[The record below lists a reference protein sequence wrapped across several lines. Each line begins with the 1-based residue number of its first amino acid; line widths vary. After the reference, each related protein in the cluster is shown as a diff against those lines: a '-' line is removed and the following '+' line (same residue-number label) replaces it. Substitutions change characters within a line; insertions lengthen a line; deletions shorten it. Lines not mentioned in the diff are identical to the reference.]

1 MTSVAPGLLAVED
14 EAIQGQRWAYG
25 LLLALTAV
33 ALGVSG
39 MPAPLYG
46 IYQETWH
53 FTPLTTTLV
62 FAVYAVA
69 ALGAVLVSG
78 TVSDVVGRK
87 PVLLGATATILV
99 GMLVFL
105 LAQNV
110 WMLLAARALHGAA
123 VGAIVVAGA
132 AALLDLRP
140 HDGRRTGRLSGGFFN
155 IGISVTVVLVAM
167 LAEYAPHPLRLSFV
181 VVGAVVAL
189 IGLALLPLAETHV
202 GRSGGS
208 IRIARPSVPHEI
220 RGDFWF
226 AALGVM
232 AAWSV
237 LGVLLSL
244 FPTLAAEKT
253 GVHNIIFGGSVVA
266 VSAFTAALAQLF
278 VTLEARRTALIGD
291 VGMAVSLL
299 LTVPALLSGEPV
311 LVFVIGGVLGW
322 FFGMGF
328 GGSLRHL
335 ANVVPAGR
343 RGETMS
349 AYYLLAYSALAF
361 PTIVAGWAA
370 RTWGLAEAYP
380 WFAVAAA
387 VTSLVAAAL
396 GLRHSALR
404 RAGRPP
410 AGGEAA
416 QPQGAPSQH
425 GRM

>member
-1 MTSVAPGLLAVED
+1 MTSVTPESLAPSG
-14 EAIQGQRWAYG
+14 EATRTQPWAYG
-25 LLLALTAV
+25 LVLALTAV

-62 FAVYAVA
+62 FAVYAFA

-78 TVSDVVGRK
+78 TISDVIGRK
-87 PVLLGATATILV
+87 PVLVGATVTILV
-99 GMLVFL
+99 GMVLFL
-105 LAQNV
+105 LADNV

-123 VGAIVVAGA
+123 VGSIVVAGA

-155 IGISVTVVLVAM
+155 VGITLTVLCTSL
-167 LAEYAPHPLRLSFV
+167 LAEYAPFPLRLPFV

-189 IGLALLPLAETHV
+189 IGLALVWLTETH
-202 GRSGGS
+202 GERTGGA

-253 GVHNIIFGGSVVA
+253 GVHNIVFGGSVVA
-266 VSAFTAALAQLF
+266 VTAFAAALTQLF
-278 VTLEARRTALIGD
+278 VTLEARTAALLGD
-291 VGMAVSLL
+291 FGMAAALL
-299 LTVPALLSGEPV
+299 LTVPALLSGEPA
-311 LVFVIGGVLGW
+311 LVFAIGAVLGAV
-322 FFGMGF
+322 FGLSF
-328 GGSLRHL
+328 GGSLRYL
-335 ANVVPAGR
+335 ANVVPADR

-349 AYYLLAYSALAF
+349 AYYLLAYSAMAF
-361 PTIVAGWAA
+361 PTLVAGWAA
-370 RTWGLAEAYP
+370 RTWGLAEIYP
-380 WFAVAAA
+380 WFALATALASLAAA
-387 VTSLVAAAL
+387 GL
-396 GLRHSALR
+396 GLRQTAR
-404 RAGRPP
+404 VPVTV
-410 AGGEAA
+410 AA
-416 QPQGAPSQH
+416 
-425 GRM
+425 

>member
-1 MTSVAPGLLAVED
+1 MTSVAPESVAPESLASEAVEV
-14 EAIQGQRWAYG
+14 AAPAPRQPWAYG
-25 LLLALTAV
+25 LILALTAA

-46 IYQETWH
+46 IYQEAWH

-78 TVSDVVGRK
+78 TVSDVIGRK
-87 PVLLGATATILV
+87 PALLGATATILV
-99 GMLVFL
+99 GMVVFL

-110 WMLLAARALHGAA
+110 WMLLVARALHGAA

-140 HDGRRTGRLSGGFFN
+140 HDARRTGRLSGGFFN
-155 IGISVTVVLVAM
+155 VGISITVLSVAL
-167 LAEYAPHPLRLSFV
+167 LAQYAPHPLRLPFV

-189 IGLALLPLAETHV
+189 IGLALVPLAEPHTD
-202 GRSGGS
+202 RRGGS
-208 IRIARPSVPHEI
+208 IRIARPSVPHAI

-244 FPTLAAEKT
+244 FPVLAAEKT
-253 GVHNIIFGGSVVA
+253 GVHNIVFGGSVVA
-266 VSAFTAALAQLF
+266 VNALAAACAQLF
-278 VTLEARRTALIGD
+278 VTLDARRTALIGD
-291 VGMAVSLL
+291 VGTALSLL
-299 LTVPALLSGEPV
+299 ATVPALLSGEAV
-311 LVFVIGGVLGW
+311 LVFASSVVLGW

-361 PTIVAGWAA
+361 PTLVAGWAA
-370 RTWGLAEAYP
+370 RTWGVAQIYP
-380 WFAVAAA
+380 WFVLVTALASLAAA
-387 VTSLVAAAL
+387 VI
-396 GLRHSALR
+396 GLRPWSR
-404 RAGRPP
+404 QRVNQVTSSP
-410 AGGEAA
+410 A
-416 QPQGAPSQH
+416 SQ
-425 GRM
+425 R

>member
-1 MTSVAPGLLAVED
+1 MTSVAPESLAPED
-14 EAIQGQRWAYG
+14 EATQSQPWAYG
-25 LLLALTAV
+25 LVLALTAV

-87 PVLLGATATILV
+87 PVLVGATVTILV
-99 GMLVFL
+99 GMLLFL
-105 LAQNV
+105 LADNV

-123 VGAIVVAGA
+123 VGSIVVAGA

-155 IGISVTVVLVAM
+155 VGITLTVLCVAL
-167 LAEYAPHPLRLSFV
+167 LAEYAPHPLRLPFL

-189 IGLALLPLAETHV
+189 IGLALVPLAETH
-202 GRSGGS
+202 GARRGGS

-253 GVHNIIFGGSVVA
+253 GVHNILFGGSVVA
-266 VSAFTAALAQLF
+266 VTAFTAALAQFF
-278 VTLEARRTALIGD
+278 VTFEARRAALLGD
-291 VGMAVSLL
+291 VGMAAALL
-299 LTVPALLSGEPV
+299 LTVPALLSGDPV
-311 LVFVIGGVLGW
+311 LVFVIGAVLGAV
-322 FFGMGF
+322 FGMSF

-361 PTIVAGWAA
+361 PTLVAGWAA
-370 RTWGLAEAYP
+370 RTWGVAEIYP
-380 WFAVAAA
+380 WFALATALASLAAA
-387 VTSLVAAAL
+387 AI
-396 GLRHSALR
+396 GLRQSAR
-404 RAGRPP
+404 VP
-410 AGGEAA
+410 AV
-416 QPQGAPSQH
+416 
-425 GRM
+425 